1 MIACYQ
7 QENRLLRQAKLSDI
21 SSREIRFFADPLVVG
36 QLGENGNALQ
46 AQLDL
51 VNLAVLARQSGQVTL
66 LTLIKISSARPAWF
80 DHSLN
85 L

>member
-1 MIACYQ
+1 LFAISKKTGFSVRQNCQTLAV
-7 QENRLLRQAKLSDI
+7 EKFVSLLIPRSLDN
-21 SSREIRFFADPLVVG
+21 
-36 QLGENGNALQ
+36 GENGNALQ
-46 AQLDL
+46 AQLFDL
-51 VNLAVLARQSGQVTL
+51 VNLAVFARQTGQVTL